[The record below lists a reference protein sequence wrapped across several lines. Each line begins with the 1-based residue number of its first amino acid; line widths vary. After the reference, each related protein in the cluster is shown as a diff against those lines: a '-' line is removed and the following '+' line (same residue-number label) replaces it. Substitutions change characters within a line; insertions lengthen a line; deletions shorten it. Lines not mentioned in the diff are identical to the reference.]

1 MQPYTPITHDDV
13 AILATLPKAS
23 ILVWLKIRIYAGK
36 GKAYPTRTKLA
47 EDLEMSLPSINRA
60 FRDLES
66 RCLIARAGSHEVIKN
81 NAYRVIK
88 NDRQEIKNDQPIRS
102 KMISGSDQ
110 KRSVPLIKND
120 QQNKESNR
128 SNNNK
133 SNSST
138 QPATNDKID
147 ASLSDFERAALAA
160 SSQGIVSIDEQDK
173 WIGALWAKH
182 SLEQGWQSDD
192 IRKDINT
199 LKAGLTVAQV
209 AKAVRKIDAYITLN
223 KCKGFYRGRVWC
235 HKMRTQWFE
244 CESKEITDHDRK
256 KMSASDIM
264 IGSTNTANNH
274 DQQEQPKEIKKE
286 GAGGPP
292 KSRAHEVWARFEAKH
307 SDYEQQAEAVL
318 AWRRAGGGDDELV
331 RIASQHDDLAGF
343 HALLTMPI
351 VRFGGAQ

>member
-36 GKAYPTRTKLA
+36 GKAYPTRAKMA
-47 EDLEMSLPSINRA
+47 EELEMSLPSINRA

-88 NDRQEIKNDQPIRS
+88 NDLLTIKNDQPIRS

-120 QQNKESNR
+120 QQNRESNR
-128 SNNNK
+128 SNNIS

-138 QPATNDKID
+138 QPAINDKTD
-147 ASLSDFERAALAA
+147 ASLSDFERATLVA
-160 SSQGIVSIDEQDK
+160 SSQGIVSVDEQDK

-182 SLEQGWQSDD
+182 SIEQGWQSDD
-192 IRKDINT
+192 IRKDIDT

-209 AKAVRKIDAYITLN
+209 AKAVRKIDAYIVTN
-223 KCKGFYRGRVWC
+223 KCAGFYRGRGWC
-235 HKMRTQWFE
+235 RKMREQWFARE
-244 CESKEITDHDRK
+244 GKEITEYDRK

-264 IGSTNTANNH
+264 IGSTDTPKDH
-274 DQQEQPKEIKKE
+274 DQQEKPKPIKKE
-286 GAGGPP
+286 GAGEPP
-292 KSRAHEVWARFEAKH
+292 KSRAHEVWVRFEARH

-318 AWRRAGGGDDELV
+318 AWRRSGGGDDELV
-331 RIASQHDDLAGF
+331 RIASQYDDLAGF